1 MSPSPRHPR
10 RPRRPS
16 IPPARRASSTRRAT
30 TDPTRQLD
38 LDESRFLAFRSGVS
52 PAEIAARENSTL
64 AAVESSLARQRILRE
79 QFSQE
84 SLEHIYRRGAIDAH
98 SAVQSAIL
106 QALGAVHTQIKEVGK
121 DADGNPVTEIF
132 TFPDHKTRLS
142 AIGRLKDLV
151 ASLQAQAPLLSL
163 TQNTLNQQN
172 LQLAPGQVSIESI
185 IRQVRIEKGLVPPS
199 ETQPLLDAETGQEIL
214 PDRVDFELE
223 RELALAR
230 AEGMIIN
237 EDDGE
242 ILDAEDG
249 EEEEDAED
257 SGPDEEVPKADKS

>member
-1 MSPSPRHPR
+1 MTPLR
-10 RPRRPS
+10 RPRRPAS
-16 IPPARRASSTRRAT
+16 RRASSTRRAT

-38 LDESRFLAFRSGVS
+38 LDQRRYFLAIREGIGV
-52 PAEIAARENSTL
+52 PEIAVRENATV
-64 AAVESSLARQRILRE
+64 AAVQASIDRVKLERA

-185 IRQVRIEKGLVPPS
+185 IREVRLEKGL
-199 ETQPLLDAETGQEIL
+199 TQPIETIRMLDAETGEEVL
-214 PDRVDFELE
+214 PDRIDFELE
-223 RELALAR
+223 RELAAAR
-230 AEGMIIN
+230 SAGMIVN
-237 EDDGE
+237 EDDAE
-242 ILDAEDG
+242 IIDAN
-249 EEEEDAED
+249 EEDKKEAPED
-257 SGPDEEVPKADKS
+257 